1 MFLFCPHSYTGFV
14 ISFYING
21 LCLTNINLPHS
32 VRDACQSGRCLL
44 DLTFNVFFSCIVFG
58 TADIFTFLSPVPLQY
73 SFLLWPLKQLLE
85 QRQCIKDFLQY
96 PKRSSCILNAFPETS
111 GLYSRKK
118 PPKQNKETV
127 RILPASLLTCHAAVR
142 LEKHVLFNFKLLKR
156 SLLLQLEFQFIT
168 SDDTPHKIQDSLK
181 ETFIFAHCQV

>member
-1 MFLFCPHSYTGFV
+1 MFLFSPHSYSGFV

-85 QRQCIKDFLQY
+85 QRQCIKDCSLVPKKIFLHF
-96 PKRSSCILNAFPETS
+96 KCI
-111 GLYSRKK
+111 SRNLRFVQPKK
-118 PPKQNKETV
+118 PKAKQRNSENSPSLAPH
-127 RILPASLLTCHAAVR
+127 LPCCCTA
-142 LEKHVLFNFKLLKR
+142 
-156 SLLLQLEFQFIT
+156 
-168 SDDTPHKIQDSLK
+168 
-181 ETFIFAHCQV
+181 